1 MAWRLRPIAGTGAN
15 ESDKRSTKLFQ
26 GVAVGKMCMANLSF
40 QKLLVP
46 KSSWRLHVV
55 FFNVSRL
62 KLWSWCSVCISLLGA
77 NAFFNVFSAVLSV
90 TVAEC
95 GVSQQ
100 LQTMHLFTC
109 VLSWLCYPFGKI
121 SDGISQVIWPH
132 GEKKQAKLHISM
144 PRPPPHGPS
153 ERPQANHPRST
164 HPLIQHLQANRICD
178 TRASTSGGGNGG
190 GTGNIVPPG
199 ATRAL
204 LELLL

>member
-1 MAWRLRPIAGTGAN
+1 MAWRLRPIVGTGAN
-15 ESDKRSTKLFQ
+15 ESGRCC
-26 GVAVGKMCMANLSF
+26 GENVANLPF

-46 KSSWRLHVV
+46 QSSWCLHFV

-62 KLWSWCSVCISLLGA
+62 NLWSWCSVCISLLRA
-77 NAFFNVFSAVLSV
+77 KACVNVFFCSV
-90 TVAEC
+90 EC
-95 GVSQQ
+95 HSGWVWCFP
-100 LQTMHLFTC
+100 TTADHVFVYMYRF
-109 VLSWLCYPFGKI
+109 SWICYPFGKI
-121 SDGISQVIWPH
+121 SDGISQVVWPH
-132 GEKKQAKLHISM
+132 REKTTKLHFSM